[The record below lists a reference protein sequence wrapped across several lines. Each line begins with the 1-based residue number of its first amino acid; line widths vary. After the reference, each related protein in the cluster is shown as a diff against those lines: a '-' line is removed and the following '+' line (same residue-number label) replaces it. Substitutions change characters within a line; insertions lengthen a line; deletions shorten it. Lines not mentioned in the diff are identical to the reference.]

1 MPPPRQQKDSEDT
14 VSNPARRDGTP
25 ERNEHNR
32 DVESY
37 ISNARPA
44 RHQHVADRKPPKKAG
59 GQGTQKKRTKSD
71 SEKTRLQKVLAAA
84 GVASRRMSEK
94 LIEAGRVEVNGT
106 IVTEQGMRVDP
117 ENDVIRGDGVRVIAD
132 EEIVTFAL
140 NKPRGIHSTMHDE
153 FGRPCLS
160 DLVGERVEA
169 GQRLF
174 HVGRLDAQTEG
185 LLLLTNDGELA
196 NRLMHPRY
204 GIKKTYL
211 ATVLGEADRRL
222 VRQLLDGIEL
232 DDGIVIADEVQII
245 DAWQGKSLIKVVIH
259 EGRKHVVRRMLK
271 EAGFPVQ
278 ALVRTKV
285 HTVQLGEQ
293 KPGTLRA
300 LNRSELT
307 SLYNA
312 VGL

>member
-1 MPPPRQQKDSEDT
+1 MSK
-14 VSNPARRDGTP
+14 PARRDGTP
-25 ERNEHNR
+25 ERNENVR
-32 DVESY
+32 DAENY

-59 GQGTQKKRTKSD
+59 GQGNQKKRTKSD
-71 SEKTRLQKVLAAA
+71 NEKTRLQKVLAAA

-117 ENDVIRGDGVRVIAD
+117 ENDVIRVDGVRVIAD

>member
-1 MPPPRQQKDSEDT
+1 MSK
-14 VSNPARRDGTP
+14 PARRDGTP

-59 GQGTQKKRTKSD
+59 GQGNQKKRTKSD
-71 SEKTRLQKVLAAA
+71 NEKTRLQKVLAAA

-94 LIEAGRVEVNGT
+94 LIEAGRVEVNGS

-117 ENDVIRGDGVRVIAD
+117 ENDVIRVDGVRVIAD

-160 DLVGERVEA
+160 DLVGDRVEA

-211 ATVLGEADRRL
+211 ATVLGEDDRRL

>member
-1 MPPPRQQKDSEDT
+1 MSK
-14 VSNPARRDGTP
+14 PARRDGTP

-59 GQGTQKKRTKSD
+59 GQGNQKKRTKSD
-71 SEKTRLQKVLAAA
+71 NEKTRLQKVLAAA

-94 LIEAGRVEVNGT
+94 LIEAGRVEVNGS

-117 ENDVIRGDGVRVIAD
+117 ENDVIRVDGVRVIAD

-160 DLVGERVEA
+160 DLAGDRVEA

>member
-1 MPPPRQQKDSEDT
+1 
-14 VSNPARRDGTP
+14 VSKPARRDGTP

-59 GQGTQKKRTKSD
+59 GQGNQKKRTKSD
-71 SEKTRLQKVLAAA
+71 NEKTRLQKVLAAA

-94 LIEAGRVEVNGT
+94 LIEAGRVEVNGS
-106 IVTEQGMRVDP
+106 IVAEQGMRVDP
-117 ENDVIRGDGVRVIAD
+117 ENDVIRVDGVRVIAD

>member
-1 MPPPRQQKDSEDT
+1 MSK
-14 VSNPARRDGTP
+14 PARRDGTP
-25 ERNEHNR
+25 ERNENVR
-32 DVESY
+32 DAENY

-59 GQGTQKKRTKSD
+59 AQGNQKKKASKSD
-71 SEKTRLQKVLAAA
+71 AEKTRLQKVLAAA

-117 ENDVIRGDGVRVIAD
+117 ENDVIRVDGVRVIAD

-204 GIKKTYL
+204 EISKTYL
-211 ATVLGEADRRL
+211 ATVLGEADRAL
-222 VRQLLDGIEL
+222 VQKLKEGVDLEDGIAR
-232 DDGIVIADEVQII
+232 ADYVQII
-245 DAWQGKSLIKVVIH
+245 DVWQGKSLIKLEIH
-259 EGRKHVVRRMLK
+259 EGRKHIVRRMLK

-312 VGL
+312 VQL

>member
-59 GQGTQKKRTKSD
+59 GQGNQKKRTKSD

-117 ENDVIRGDGVRVIAD
+117 ENDVIRVDGVRVIAD

>member
-1 MPPPRQQKDSEDT
+1 
-14 VSNPARRDGTP
+14 VSKPARRDGTP

-59 GQGTQKKRTKSD
+59 GQGNQKKRTKSD
-71 SEKTRLQKVLAAA
+71 NEKTRLQKVLAAA

-117 ENDVIRGDGVRVIAD
+117 ENDVISVDGVRVIAD

-204 GIKKTYL
+204 GINKTYL

>member
-1 MPPPRQQKDSEDT
+1 M
-14 VSNPARRDGTP
+14 SNPARRDGTP

-59 GQGTQKKRTKSD
+59 GQGNQKKRTKSD

-117 ENDVIRGDGVRVIAD
+117 ENDVIRVDGVRVIAD

>member
-1 MPPPRQQKDSEDT
+1 MSK
-14 VSNPARRDGTP
+14 PARRDGTP

-59 GQGTQKKRTKSD
+59 GQGNQKKRTKSD
-71 SEKTRLQKVLAAA
+71 NEKTRLQKVLAAA

-106 IVTEQGMRVDP
+106 IITEQGMRVDP
-117 ENDVIRGDGVRVIAD
+117 ENDVIRVDGVRVIAD

>member
-1 MPPPRQQKDSEDT
+1 
-14 VSNPARRDGTP
+14 VSKPARRDGTP

-59 GQGTQKKRTKSD
+59 GQGNQKKRTKSD
-71 SEKTRLQKVLAAA
+71 NEKTRLQKVLAAA

-94 LIEAGRVEVNGT
+94 LIEAGRVEVNGS

-117 ENDVIRGDGVRVIAD
+117 ENDVIRVDGVRVIAD

-222 VRQLLDGIEL
+222 VRQLIDGIEL

>member
-1 MPPPRQQKDSEDT
+1 MY
-14 VSNPARRDGTP
+14 V
-25 ERNEHNR
+25 
-32 DVESY
+32 
-37 ISNARPA
+37 SNARPA
-44 RHQHVADRKPPKKAG
+44 RRQHVPDRKPPQAASAGTSSSGGRKDG
-59 GQGTQKKRTKSD
+59 GQGGKSV
-71 SEKTRLQKVLAAA
+71 RLQKVLAAA

-94 LIEAGRVEVNGT
+94 LIEAGRVDVNGET
-106 IVTEQGMRVDP
+106 VTQQGIRVNPDQ
-117 ENDVIRGDGVRVIAD
+117 DVIRVDGDRVIVD
-132 EEIVTFAL
+132 ENLVTYAL
-140 NKPRGIHSTMHDE
+140 NKPRGFQSTMSDDM
-153 FGRPCLS
+153 GRPCIG
-160 DLVGERVEA
+160 DLVGERVAA

-174 HVGRLDAQTEG
+174 HVGRLDAATEG
-185 LLLLTNDGELA
+185 LLLVTNDGELA

-204 GIKKTYL
+204 EVSKTYL

-222 VRQLLDGIEL
+222 VNQLKNGVDLEDGIAR
-232 DDGIVIADEVQII
+232 ADYVQII
-245 DAWQGKSLIKVVIH
+245 DVWQGKSLIKLEIH
-259 EGRKHVVRRMLK
+259 EGRKHIVRRMLK

-312 VGL
+312 VQL

>member
-1 MPPPRQQKDSEDT
+1 MSK
-14 VSNPARRDGTP
+14 PARRDGTP

-59 GQGTQKKRTKSD
+59 GQGNQKKRTKSD
-71 SEKTRLQKVLAAA
+71 NEKTRLQKVLAAA

-94 LIEAGRVEVNGT
+94 LIEAGRVEVNGS

-117 ENDVIRGDGVRVIAD
+117 ENDVIRVDGVR
-132 EEIVTFAL
+132 
-140 NKPRGIHSTMHDE
+140 
-153 FGRPCLS
+153 
-160 DLVGERVEA
+160 
-169 GQRLF
+169 
-174 HVGRLDAQTEG
+174 
-185 LLLLTNDGELA
+185 
-196 NRLMHPRY
+196 
-204 GIKKTYL
+204 
-211 ATVLGEADRRL
+211 
-222 VRQLLDGIEL
+222 
-232 DDGIVIADEVQII
+232 VIADEVQII

>member
-1 MPPPRQQKDSEDT
+1 MSK
-14 VSNPARRDGTP
+14 PARRDGTP

-59 GQGTQKKRTKSD
+59 GQGNQKKRTKSD
-71 SEKTRLQKVLAAA
+71 NEKTRLQKVLAAA

-94 LIEAGRVEVNGT
+94 LIEAGRVEVNGS

-117 ENDVIRGDGVRVIAD
+117 ENDVIRVDGVRVIAD

-211 ATVLGEADRRL
+211 ATVLGEADHRL